1 MPRPVHSHDTDA
13 ARHHDCPTSGRSV
26 GRRQRCLQLPRGNA
40 TAQSPGGDSRRASGP
55 GEYEP
60 GGSLHALLHRD
71 TGSRGSS
78 GVGRIT
84 ADLTGGRTIPF
95 GGKEWTVNVPVHAGG
110 VTSTG
115 GHTKHGELNMILKTL
130 QTLAPEF
137 PKLDPGDPST
147 RARSFQQWLL
157 QVTLSLGPAGS
168 HVTAW

>member
-1 MPRPVHSHDTDA
+1 MPRPVLSHDTDA

-55 GEYEP
+55 GEYEL

-95 GGKEWTVNVPVHAGG
+95 GGKEWTVDVPFHVGG
-110 VTSTG
+110 VASTG
-115 GHTKHGELNMILKTL
+115 GHAQHGGAQHDLEDS
-130 QTLAPEF
+130 ADSCPRVSE
-137 PKLDPGDPST
+137 
-147 RARSFQQWLL
+147 ARSRRPEHSSSQI
-157 QVTLSLGPAGS
+157 PAVAPAS
-168 HVTAW
+168 HAVA